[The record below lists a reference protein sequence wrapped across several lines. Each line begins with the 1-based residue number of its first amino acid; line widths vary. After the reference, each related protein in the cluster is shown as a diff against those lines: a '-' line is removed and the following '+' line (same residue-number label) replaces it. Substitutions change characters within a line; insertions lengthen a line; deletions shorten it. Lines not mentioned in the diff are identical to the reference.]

1 MENRVPGVMQL
12 VDGMKMIWDIGAGNR
27 EGVSGVDTAWLR
39 MDRRT
44 NLMMIVGVLMFE
56 ERMDYERLRA
66 VLEERFLHYER
77 FRQRVVKIGA
87 SHYWENDP
95 LFSLQNHLQV
105 LDLPGDAG
113 KVELENLVSDLTST
127 PLDQSRPLWHFHLVE
142 NYNGGSA
149 LVARIHHC
157 YADGISLI
165 RV

>member
-105 LDLPGDAG
+105 LDLPDAQARERYG
-113 KVELENLVSDLTST
+113 ANLALLR
-127 PLDQSRPLWHFHLVE
+127 PDQVVGWRGADDRQAHAVF
-142 NYNGGSA
+142 
-149 LVARIHHC
+149 ARLLC
-157 YADGISLI
+157 QAA
-165 RV
+165 

>member
-77 FRQRVVKIGA
+77 FKQRVVKIGT
-87 SHYWENDP
+87 SGKTTR
-95 LFSLQNHLQV
+95 SL
-105 LDLPGDAG
+105 
-113 KVELENLVSDLTST
+113 
-127 PLDQSRPLWHFHLVE
+127 RC
-142 NYNGGSA
+142 
-149 LVARIHHC
+149 RIIC
-157 YADGISLI
+157 
-165 RV
+165 R

>member
-1 MENRVPGVMQL
+1 MQL

-87 SHYWENDP
+87 LP
-95 LFSLQNHLQV
+95 LLGERPALLAAKPS
-105 LDLPGDAG
+105 AG
-113 KVELENLVSDLTST
+113 
-127 PLDQSRPLWHFHLVE
+127 
-142 NYNGGSA
+142 A
-149 LVARIHHC
+149 
-157 YADGISLI
+157 
-165 RV
+165 